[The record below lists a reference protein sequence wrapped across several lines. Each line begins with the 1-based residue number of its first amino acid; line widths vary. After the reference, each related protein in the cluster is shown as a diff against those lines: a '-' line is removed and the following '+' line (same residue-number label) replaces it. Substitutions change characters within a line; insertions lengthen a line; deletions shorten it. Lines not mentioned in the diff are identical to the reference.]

1 MFKKLTKLL
10 LASVMSISLC
20 ACASGNKLNANR
32 GTNYKYDFV
41 NYLNVKLAG
50 SNGHGFLIIEPRDL
64 DVSEF
69 NSEEEFINV
78 KKAITELKLSY
89 DPDNL
94 TADTY
99 LQVTPA
105 SELSNGDIV
114 TLSVSDNYE
123 GTSAKDLSI
132 NIEPYEFEI
141 EGLDEPKDL
150 DIFDSTSLAL
160 LALDDG
166 TNTIYPVKIEEG
178 LLSDEMLEKIE
189 YTAETEDT
197 KPVTGKTIIN
207 VSAAITPLTDEDGNP
222 LTTSLATWFGEQ
234 GYVIKTEGEKVLRE
248 IATPVTFTSKNK
260 EVAAKRLY
268 SALKE
273 DDAYLLSIAN
283 IQQVMA
289 TDSSYDPY
297 VYTVTYYAVPNET
310 YSSNENNSAA
320 ICKRA
325 SVRMAYSKTAGV
337 SVLDIVSSGSGTNG
351 EYCLAAYNSMSV
363 KAQYTND
370 TSTVNMDNTEELT
383 VDGAND
389 TTATF
394 TPETTTETE
403 TNE

>member
-1 MFKKLTKLL
+1 MSEVVSGSSTFCVLRVATLALVEALTR
-10 LASVMSISLC
+10 LATWCVREVT
-20 ACASGNKLNANR
+20 AA
-32 GTNYKYDFV
+32 
-41 NYLNVKLAG
+41 
-50 SNGHGFLIIEPRDL
+50 GFLF
-64 DVSEF
+64 EF
-69 NSEEEFINV
+69 
-78 KKAITELKLSY
+78 L
-89 DPDNL
+89 
-94 TADTY
+94 
-99 LQVTPA
+99 
-105 SELSNGDIV
+105 
-114 TLSVSDNYE
+114 
-123 GTSAKDLSI
+123 
-132 NIEPYEFEI
+132 
-141 EGLDEPKDL
+141 
-150 DIFDSTSLAL
+150 
-160 LALDDG
+160 
-166 TNTIYPVKIEEG
+166 
-178 LLSDEMLEKIE
+178 
-189 YTAETEDT
+189 
-197 KPVTGKTIIN
+197 
-207 VSAAITPLTDEDGNP
+207 
-222 LTTSLATWFGEQ
+222 LATWFGEQ